1 MPTDDSNPP
10 SLGGDTW
17 FRDLIA
23 CLPDGLLV
31 VDQDGMI
38 RYANPAA
45 QQLFRQSEGE
55 LIDTPIGMSI
65 KLGEQPEIELPG
77 AAGPRF
83 AEIHV
88 SSAEWHGQF
97 AWLLTL
103 RDITERKLIA
113 ETLRESEERFK
124 SLLQNVPRV
133 AIQGY
138 GLDGRV
144 HYWNK
149 ASAALYG
156 YNEQEALAGNLLTL
170 IIPPEMR
177 DAVRDALN
185 NVAAGGE
192 IDNGELSLMCKD
204 GSRVSVYSSHSVVR
218 RPGQAPELFCIDI
231 DLTERDVLGEQ
242 LRQSQR
248 LESVGQLTGGVAHDF
263 NNLLTVILG
272 NAELLTEELASD
284 SRLQPLASMVSI
296 AAQRGA
302 ELTRH
307 LLAFARRQPLDPK
320 TADLNQ
326 LAEAMQPLIHRALP
340 ENIALSFIPD
350 PDLGMT
356 EIDAGELDTAL
367 LNLAVNARDAMPDGG
382 KLTIETANA
391 LLDSDYATYNYEV
404 TPGEYVMIC
413 VSDTG
418 TGMTPDTLQRAFE
431 PFFTT
436 KGIGKGSGLGL
447 SMVFGFTKQSGGHIK
462 IYSELGEGTA
472 IKLYFPRV
480 QGVQQS
486 TSQPE
491 TELVL
496 QGEGEHILIAEDD
509 DLVLKH
515 LDAQLR
521 SLGYRVTAVTS
532 GPEALASLKAHGDI
546 ELLLTDIIMPGGM
559 NGRELAD
566 RARAEFP
573 SLKVLY
579 TSGYTENAMIHHG
592 RLESGVELLSKP
604 YTRLALANKLR
615 QVIKAPTGENH

>member
-1 MPTDDSNPP
+1 MSTDDSNTP
-10 SLGGDTW
+10 SLGGDAC

-23 CLPDGLLV
+23 CLPDGVLV
-31 VDQDGMI
+31 VDQAGMI

-45 QQLFRQSEGE
+45 QQLFSKSESE
-55 LIDTPIGMSI
+55 LIDTPLGISI
-65 KLGEQPEIELPG
+65 KLGDQPEIELPG
-77 AAGPRF
+77 TAGPRF

-113 ETLRESEERFK
+113 ETLRESEGRFK
-124 SLLQNVPRV
+124 SLLQDVPKV

-149 ASAALYG
+149 ASEALYG

-170 IIPPEMR
+170 IIPPEMH
-177 DAVRDALN
+177 DTVCDALN

-204 GSRVSVYSSHSVVR
+204 GSRVSVYSSHSVLR
-218 RPGQAPELFCIDI
+218 RRGQPPELFCIDI
-231 DLTERDVLGEQ
+231 DLTERDALGEQ
-242 LRQSQR
+242 LRQFQR

-272 NAELLTEELASD
+272 NAELLAEELASD
-284 SRLQPLASMVSI
+284 SRLQPLASMVAI

-320 TADLNQ
+320 AADLNQ
-326 LAEAMQPLIHRALP
+326 LAEAMQPLIRRTLP
-340 ENIALSFIPD
+340 ENIELNFIPD

-356 EIDAGELDTAL
+356 EIDASELDTAL

-404 TPGEYVMIC
+404 IPGEYVMIC

-480 QGVQQS
+480 RGVRQS
-486 TSQPE
+486 TSQPA

-521 SLGYRVTAVTS
+521 SLGYCVTAVTS
-532 GPEALASLKAHGDI
+532 GPEALASLKIHSDI

-573 SLKVLY
+573 LLKVLY
-579 TSGYTENAMIHHG
+579 TSGYTENAIVHHG
-592 RLESGVELLSKP
+592 RLDPGTDLLSKP
-604 YTRLALANKLR
+604 YTRMALATKLR
-615 QVIKAPTGENH
+615 QVIKAPTSENH